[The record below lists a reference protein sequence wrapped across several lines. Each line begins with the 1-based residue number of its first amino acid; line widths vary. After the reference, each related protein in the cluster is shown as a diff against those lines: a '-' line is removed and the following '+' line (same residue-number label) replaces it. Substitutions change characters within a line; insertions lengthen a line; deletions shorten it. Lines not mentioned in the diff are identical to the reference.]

1 MQARSATLDD
11 TGAGSIGVPPCR
23 WAGTQTTDATFTN
36 LGRALNTGLL
46 DDEDS
51 WQLVNGVIAISSGV
65 PGATVTMYFS
75 RMQ

>member
-1 MQARSATLDD
+1 MHSRVVQLDD
-11 TGAGSIGVPPCR
+11 AGAAAIGLPPCR

-46 DDEDS
+46 DDSDS
-51 WQLVNGVIAISSGV
+51 WQLVNGVIEISGGV
-65 PGATVTMYFS
+65 AGDTVVMFFS